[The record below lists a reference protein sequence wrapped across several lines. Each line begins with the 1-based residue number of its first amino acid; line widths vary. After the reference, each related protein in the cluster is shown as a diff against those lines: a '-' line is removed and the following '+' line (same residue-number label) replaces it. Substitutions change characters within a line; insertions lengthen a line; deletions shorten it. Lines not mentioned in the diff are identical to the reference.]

1 MGLKGS
7 GPYFQRSMSS
17 TVLAG
22 LEYQICKLYIDDILI
37 HGRDLESFLHN
48 VFKVFERLRELN
60 VAVNPAKTKLGIAEV
75 EYVGHVISTTG
86 ISFTEEKRL
95 KVLKLKIGNN

>member
-7 GPYFQRSMSS
+7 GPYFQRSMSN

-22 LEYQICKLYIDDILI
+22 LVYQICKLYIDDVLI

-48 VFKVFERLRELN
+48 VRKVFERLREFN
-60 VAVNPAKTKLGIAEV
+60 VAVNPAKL
-75 EYVGHVISTTG
+75 STWDM
-86 ISFTEEKRL
+86 
-95 KVLKLKIGNN
+95 